1 MKSSELAAQVT
12 EGANLLGVFLCTDA
26 LRTLRAKGSAAE
38 VNALLDEALVKYGP
52 AFRAMKKLVRGAP
65 EIEPALQRVTALVHF
80 GLDLDRPDH
89 LADLRAGI
97 RELLSNLGFVLPH
110 HAPGPKIVCELHGR
124 ACPKEDGGGRRR
136 TS

>member
-26 LRTLRAKGSAAE
+26 LRTLRSKGSAAE
-38 VNALLDEALVKYGP
+38 VNALLGEALAKYGP
-52 AFRAMKKLVRGAP
+52 HFRAMTRLVRGAK
-65 EIEPALQRVTALVHF
+65 EIEPALQRLIALVRF
-80 GLDLDRPDH
+80 GIDLDRPEH

-110 HAPGPKIVCELHGR
+110 HPRRRGIVCEIHGR
-124 ACPKEDGGGRRR
+124 ACPTDGGTEAG
-136 TS
+136 